1 MAKAGTYTQNSD
13 GRLGLG
19 TNTSSMSQPCSQ
31 PALRAA
37 LPKRTAAISVISPRV
52 VTGGL
57 TVLRQ
62 WGQGHRYRLA
72 QLVAFEIHTGQHSHE
87 ATTLGHLSRNAEELR
102 HRSRLIFR
110 RNVIHEPVGT
120 EESERNEQQQDH
132 FN

>member
-1 MAKAGTYTQNSD
+1 NFLYVPT
-13 GRLGLG
+13 LF
-19 TNTSSMSQPCSQ
+19 
-31 PALRAA
+31 PARAA
-37 LPKRTAAISVISPRV
+37 RGAPETHCGDLGHIAQSRHREPSFRQALAARV

-102 HRSRLIFR
+102 HRSRLI
-110 RNVIHEPVGT
+110 
-120 EESERNEQQQDH
+120 
-132 FN
+132 